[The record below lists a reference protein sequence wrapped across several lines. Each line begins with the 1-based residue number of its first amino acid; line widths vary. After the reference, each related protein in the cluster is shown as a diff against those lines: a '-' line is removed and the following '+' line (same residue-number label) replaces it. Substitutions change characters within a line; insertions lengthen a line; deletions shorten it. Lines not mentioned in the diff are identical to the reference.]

1 MRYIPIF
8 LMLAI
13 MDGRKGVR
21 ECWPFGLFVG
31 VVFDRNRAGLF
42 DQHRLQQAEAAVF
55 IVQWQLAGG
64 TLASGSRTQEG
75 LQGVV

>member
-1 MRYIPIF
+1 
-8 LMLAI
+8 ML
-13 MDGRKGVR
+13 VR
-21 ECWPFGLFVG
+21 
-31 VVFDRNRAGLF
+31 VVFDRYRTRLF
-42 DQHRLQQAEAAVF
+42 DQHCLQQAETAVF